1 MKTLRWFVVQTHP
14 KCEKMAVRD
23 LAEKGFTAF
32 LPTVTVRRP
41 MKPRE
46 LLSRKMRRETPQT
59 KLVDV
64 PFFPGYLF
72 VQFCRADQDW
82 HDIAY
87 AEGVKS
93 LVPGNIRPH
102 AVPVGEVEMILA
114 GSDDRHKIAQTFP
127 PISVNA
133 RLRITEGPFADQT
146 GVCLWS
152 DDARVRVL
160 MLIMNEMRPVEVE
173 RSFIRVADPEVV

>member
-1 MKTLRWFVVQTHP
+1 MEHLRWFVVQTHP

-32 LPTVTVRRP
+32 LPMVTVRRP

-46 LLSRKMRRETPQT
+46 LLSRKMRRETQQT

-72 VQFCRADQDW
+72 VQFCRTAHDW
-82 HDIAY
+82 HEIAY
-87 AEGVKS
+87 AEGVKT

-102 AVPVGEVEMILA
+102 AVPLGEVETILGA
-114 GSDDRHKIAQTFP
+114 TDERHKIAQTFP

-133 RLRITEGPFADQT
+133 RLKITEGPFADHT

-152 DDARVRVL
+152 DEARVRVL
-160 MLIMNEMRPVEVE
+160 MLIMNELRPVDIDRPFV
-173 RSFIRVADPEVV
+173 RVADAV